1 MGGKINFLIGIAAT
15 LVLYFA
21 QKTTLFW
28 ISLITTVIIFW
39 TWGIMHNFAH
49 GSARQRLDMIKK
61 NKMNEEGVSEE
72 VLKKIERAKI
82 NITRSD
88 VKQVPNFITTINM
101 LATIV
106 AIVFLIIG
114 IIKLSS

>member
-21 QKTTLFW
+21 HKTTLFW
-28 ISLITTVIIFW
+28 ISLITTLIIFW
-39 TWGIMHNFAH
+39 TWGIMHNFAY
-49 GSARQRLDMIKK
+49 GSARQRLDIIKK
-61 NKMNEEGVSEE
+61 NKMNEEEVSEE
-72 VLKKIERAKI
+72 VLKEIEHVKI

-88 VKQVPNFITTINM
+88 AEQAPNFITTINIF
-101 LATIV
+101 ATIV